1 MVEKILNNTTPYGKN
16 RASHEGL
23 LHSSTLIDNPNEIAN
38 SFNNYFANV
47 GPDLARKITQPQ
59 NVEIY
64 QFMDTSNVNSM
75 FLNTIEDREILDI
88 VKNFKSKMSTDTYNI
103 DMTIVKNTIP
113 QIVKP
118 LIYLLTNL
126 LKLVNFQI

>member
-1 MVEKILNNTTPYGKN
+1 MNLIIKKKKQPIYYPDQFVHQQI
-16 RASHEGL
+16 
-23 LHSSTLIDNPNEIAN
+23 LIDNPNEIAN

-75 FLNTIEDREILDI
+75 FLNKIEDREILDI

-118 LIYLLTNL
+118 LIYLLTNF